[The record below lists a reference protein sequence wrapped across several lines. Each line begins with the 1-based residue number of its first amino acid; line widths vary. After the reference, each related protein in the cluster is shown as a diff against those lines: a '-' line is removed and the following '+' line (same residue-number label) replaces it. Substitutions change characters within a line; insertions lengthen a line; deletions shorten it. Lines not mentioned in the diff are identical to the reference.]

1 MTKGIRMSERP
12 TVVYLTEVVFSSH
25 MCNAFGV
32 RLLCEHGY
40 NVELW
45 NISAALHAGYDRQYA
60 SEPDNHPFSRT
71 VRFSSM
77 AEISGAIRNSSP
89 KTIFILFI
97 WYRLE
102 TWPIFRALSRSNR
115 LYGTQLQN
123 SHPSPGYTSQPLVR
137 TIRKVLSKPR
147 LLLDKLFALTPLH
160 RLGVRHADFFIAG
173 GRASAA
179 HRLIGPN
186 TRIIWT
192 SANDYSI
199 FLEERN
205 NPERTIEDERYMV
218 FLDEYWPYHEDWV
231 LIGTAAPITPEKYY
245 PRMCEL
251 FDYAEEL
258 FGCPVVIA
266 AHPRSHYEDKPGLY
280 GTRRVIKGKT
290 ANLVKNCWC
299 VIAHD
304 SLSIN
309 LANLFEKPVIFT
321 KFTFDPSFDG
331 EVVPDAMAEA
341 FGKKAINLDQVASVR
356 EIDLKAELY
365 LDHAAYDRYRNDYI
379 VTDQACDRKNWTIVL
394 DFLNGLYDAAV
405 GDNGA
410 AKTF

>member
-1 MTKGIRMSERP
+1 MSERP

-32 RLLCEHGY
+32 KLLCEHGY

-45 NISAALHAGYDRQYA
+45 NISAALHAGYDRQYTT
-60 SEPDNHPFSRT
+60 SEPDHLFSRA
-71 VRFSSM
+71 VSFSSM
-77 AEISGAIRNSSP
+77 AEISRAIQNSSP
-89 KTIFILFI
+89 ETVFILFM

-102 TWPIFRALSRSNR
+102 TWSIFRALSRSNR
-115 LYGTQLQN
+115 IYGTQLQN
-123 SHPSPGYTSQPLVR
+123 SQPSSGYTRQPLFR
-137 TIRKVLSKPR
+137 TIRKILSKPR

-160 RLGVRHADFFIAG
+160 KLGVRHADFFIAG

-179 HRLIGPN
+179 NRLIGPQ

-199 FLEERN
+199 FLDERN
-205 NPERTIEDERYMV
+205 SPERTIADNRYLV

-231 LIGTAAPITPEKYY
+231 LIGTSAPITPEKYY

-251 FDYAEEL
+251 FDHAEEL

-266 AHPRSHYEDKPGLY
+266 AHPRSNYEDKPGLY
-280 GTRRVIKGKT
+280 GNRRVIKGKT
-290 ANLVKNCWC
+290 ANLVKDAWC

-341 FGKKAINLDQVASVR
+341 FGKKAINLDLVDSVR
-356 EIDLKAELY
+356 EIDLKAELSI
-365 LDHAAYDRYRNDYI
+365 DHDAYHRYRNDYI
-379 VTDQACDRKNWTIVL
+379 VTDQALGRKNWAIVL
-394 DFLNGLYDAAV
+394 DFLNSLPGATT

-410 AKTF
+410 TKTL